1 MMKNKKVLHALRA
14 ETVNMGG
21 IPIKQALPTSK
32 VEQIDPFLLLH
43 HGTFP
48 IDKLQK
54 ALHQGV
60 GPHPHRGFSPV
71 SFVLN
76 GEVHHRDSLRNSSII
91 SKGGIQWV
99 NSGRGIVHSERPS
112 EKLVESGNPMEV
124 IQLWINVPTEKKMEP
139 ASYHAYQKEELPE
152 VKLGEGAVA
161 KIITGSLLDT
171 KGPVPAKSEMTIA
184 WAYLDA
190 DSSVELPVQT
200 DHNFALYIPKGS
212 GKIEGYGLAETEH
225 LYSFSTEGEGVSF
238 ESKEPTQLIYLSAS
252 PIEERL
258 ATYGPFVM
266 NNQTEIMEAMRD
278 YQSGK
283 MGVLIE
289 E

>member
-1 MMKNKKVLHALRA
+1 MMKNKKVLQALKA

-21 IPIKQALPTSK
+21 IPIKQALPTQQ
-32 VEQIDPFLLLH
+32 VEQVDPFLLLH
-43 HGTFP
+43 HGEFP
-48 IDKLQK
+48 INKDQK

-76 GEVHHRDSLRNSSII
+76 GEVHHRDSLGNSSII

-99 NSGRGIVHSERPS
+99 NAGRGIIHSERPS
-112 EKLVESGNPMEV
+112 EKLAELGELMEV
-124 IQLWINVPTEKKMEP
+124 IQLWINVPAEKKMEP

-152 VKLGEGAVA
+152 VELGEGVRA
-161 KIITGSLLDT
+161 KVISGKLADVMG
-171 KGPVPAKSEMTIA
+171 KVPAKSEMTIA
-184 WAYLDA
+184 WIYVDA
-190 DSSVELPVQT
+190 NSKAELPVNP
-200 DHNFALYIPKGS
+200 DHNFALYLPNGS

-225 LYSFSTEGEGVSF
+225 LFNFSKEGDGVVF
-238 ESKEPTQLIYLSAS
+238 KSKEPTQLIYLSAL
-252 PIEERL
+252 PIDESL

>member
-1 MMKNKKVLHALRA
+1 MMKNKKVLQALRA

-21 IPIKQALPTSK
+21 IPIKQALPTQQ

-43 HGTFP
+43 HGSFP
-48 IDKLQK
+48 INKDQK

-76 GEVHHRDSLRNSSII
+76 GEVHHRDSLGNSSII

-99 NSGRGIVHSERPS
+99 NAGRGIVHSERPS
-112 EKLVESGNPMEV
+112 EELVESAEPMEV
-124 IQLWINVPTEKKMEP
+124 IQLWINVPAEKKMEP
-139 ASYHAYQKEELPE
+139 ASYYAYQKEELPE
-152 VKLGEGAVA
+152 VNLGEGVKA
-161 KIITGSLLDT
+161 KVISGRLAGVSG
-171 KGPVPAKSEMTIA
+171 KVPAKSEMTIA
-184 WAYLDA
+184 WIYFDA
-190 DSSVELPVQT
+190 NSKAVLPVNP

-212 GKIEGYGLAETEH
+212 GKIEGYGLVESEH
-225 LYSFSTEGEGVSF
+225 LFNFSTEGDRVVF
-238 ESKEPTQLIYLSAS
+238 ESNEPTQLIFLSAS
-252 PIEERL
+252 PIDESL

>member
-1 MMKNKKVLHALRA
+1 MMKNKKVLQALRA

-43 HGTFP
+43 HGSFP
-48 IDKLQK
+48 INKEQK

-60 GPHPHRGFSPV
+60 GPHPNRGFSPV
-71 SFVLN
+71 SFVLK
-76 GEVHHRDSLRNSSII
+76 GEVHHRDSLGNSSII

-112 EKLVESGNPMEV
+112 EQLAESGEPMEV
-124 IQLWINVPTEKKMEP
+124 IQLWINVPADKKMEP

-152 VKLGEGAVA
+152 VGLDAGVKA
-161 KIITGSLLDT
+161 KVISGNLAGV
-171 KGPVPAKSEMTIA
+171 KGKVPAKSEMAIA
-184 WAYLDA
+184 WIYFDKGSRA
-190 DSSVELPVQT
+190 ELPVEPN
-200 DHNFALYIPKGS
+200 HNFALYIPKGS
-212 GKIEGYGLAETEH
+212 GKIEGYGLAESEH
-225 LYSFSTEGEGVSF
+225 LFNFSNEGDSVVF
-238 ESKEPTQLIYLSAS
+238 ESNEPTQLIYLSAL
-252 PIEERL
+252 PIHESL

>member
-1 MMKNKKVLHALRA
+1 MMENKKVLQALRA

-21 IPIKQALPTSK
+21 IPIKQALPTQK

-48 IDKLQK
+48 INKHQK

-76 GEVHHRDSLRNSSII
+76 GEVHHRDSLGNSSII

-112 EKLVESGNPMEV
+112 EQLAISGEPMEV
-124 IQLWINVPTEKKMEP
+124 IQLWINVPAKKKMEP

-152 VKLGEGAVA
+152 VDLDAGVKA
-161 KIITGSLLDT
+161 KVISGILAGIRG
-171 KGPVPAKSEMTIA
+171 KVPAKSEMTIA
-184 WAYLDA
+184 WIYFDKGSRA
-190 DSSVELPVQT
+190 ELPV
-200 DHNFALYIPKGS
+200 DPGHNFALYIPKGS

-225 LYSFSTEGEGVSF
+225 LFNFSKEGEKVVF
-238 ESKEPTQLIYLSAS
+238 ESKEDAQLIYLSAK
-252 PIEERL
+252 PINESL

-283 MGVLIE
+283 MGILIE

>member
-1 MMKNKKVLHALRA
+1 MMKNKKVFQALRA

-21 IPIKQALPTSK
+21 IPIKQALPTQK

-48 IDKLQK
+48 INKDQK

-76 GEVHHRDSLRNSSII
+76 GEVHHRDSLGNSSVI

-99 NSGRGIVHSERPS
+99 NAGRGIVHSERPS
-112 EKLVESGNPMEV
+112 EKLAEVGKPMEV
-124 IQLWINVPTEKKMEP
+124 IQLWINIPAEKKMEP

-152 VKLGEGAVA
+152 VELGSGVKA
-161 KIITGSLLDT
+161 KVITGSLAGVSG
-171 KGPVPAKSEMTIA
+171 KVPAKSEMTIA
-184 WAYLDA
+184 WIYFDA
-190 DSSVELPVQT
+190 NSKAELPVHP

-212 GKIEGYGLAETEH
+212 GKIEGYGLAETEY
-225 LYSFSTEGEGVSF
+225 LFNFSQEGDRVTF
-238 ESKEPTQLIYLSAS
+238 ESKEPAQLIYLSAR
-252 PIEERL
+252 PIEESL

-266 NNQTEIMEAMRD
+266 NNQTQIMEAMRD

-283 MGVLIE
+283 MGILIE